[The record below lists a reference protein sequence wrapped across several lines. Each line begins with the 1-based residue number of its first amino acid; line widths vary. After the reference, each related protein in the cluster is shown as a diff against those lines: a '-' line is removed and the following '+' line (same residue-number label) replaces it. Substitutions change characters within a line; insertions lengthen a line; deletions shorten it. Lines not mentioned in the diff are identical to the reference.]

1 VEKLLIKMAEQLAAF
16 DEDSLTS
23 LWDKYEDLVRDFQ
36 PTKKWEQA
44 VLVLGMIQTLRWKN
58 HLFNHHWAARQ
69 KPEKNSVVS
78 SSEFFSGPQTMADS
92 GAPAGQSKPA
102 KVLPFVPPN
111 VE

>member
-1 VEKLLIKMAEQLAAF
+1 MEKLLIKMAEQLAAF

-78 SSEFFSGPQTMADS
+78 SSPMTMTMADS
-92 GAPAGQSKPA
+92 GVPAGQSKPA